1 MRPATFR
8 GLCHFGYAGACLS
21 GKEEVRPGY
30 LEPVWWVIGQEQP
43 KEVGALP
50 PAPPEY
56 FRVAMRP
63 WKL

>member
-8 GLCHFGYAGACLS
+8 VLCHFGYAGACLS

-30 LEPVWWVIGQEQP
+30 LEPVWWVIGPEQP

-50 PAPPEY
+50 PGVWRKTA
-56 FRVAMRP
+56 A
-63 WKL
+63 